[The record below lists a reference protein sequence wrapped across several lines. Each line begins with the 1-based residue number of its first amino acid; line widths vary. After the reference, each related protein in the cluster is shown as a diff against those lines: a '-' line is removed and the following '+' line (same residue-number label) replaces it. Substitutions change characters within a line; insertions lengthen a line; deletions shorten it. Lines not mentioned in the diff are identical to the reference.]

1 MKRAFINTVIDCPVQ
16 TTISIMQTDT
26 ECTNAPESADSGII
40 FFGDKKVKYLK
51 PRIGTYFQ
59 AKVDK
64 YVAPTSQMA
73 DEDEEATAMKPPS
86 LPCSQK
92 LVEVSDSVSSKRR
105 RRGSYNATRSDQGMF
120 FKTVIY
126 DIVCLVYIEFLN
138 YIPLLLRS
146 IAILSGVTRI
156 QCRFIRT

>member
-1 MKRAFINTVIDCPVQ
+1 MFDDSFEAIKLPVSTLAYDDPATIIND
-16 TTISIMQTDT
+16 
-26 ECTNAPESADSGII
+26 NAEM
-40 FFGDKKVKYLK
+40 K

-64 YVAPTSQMA
+64 YVAPTNQMA

-120 FKTVIY
+120 FKTAIY
-126 DIVCLVYIEFLN
+126 DIV
-138 YIPLLLRS
+138 
-146 IAILSGVTRI
+146 
-156 QCRFIRT
+156 